1 MSFKLI
7 TPLNTVNC
15 EDKAKATSLV
25 TTKGA
30 LFLDSVTTGALAL
43 AVADTTANQV
53 LWLANETIAAAEAL
67 TKVHSYKLVGRMTDV
82 FLVDTVNNSDA
93 AHNGQ
98 RMILGAAG
106 VTLNNTGTDSAVGV
120 FQQLMPVGAAA
131 SKQILAMHV

>member
-1 MSFKLI
+1 MSFQLI
-7 TPLNTVNC
+7 TPLNTVNAQ
-15 EDKAKATSLV
+15 DKAKATSLV

-30 LFLDSVTTGALAL
+30 LFVDSVTTGALAL
-43 AVADTTANQV
+43 AVADTTANQI

-67 TKVHSYKLVGRMTDV
+67 TKVHSYKIAGRMTDV

-106 VTLNNTGTDSAVGV
+106 VTLNNTGTDSATGV

-131 SKQILAMHV
+131 DKKILAMHV